1 MHVGTCS
8 CTGIAIEGK
17 KKNSVEIL
25 EFVERH
31 VELIKGS
38 EITVLWVFK
47 DAVFS

>member
-1 MHVGTCS
+1 MLELARS
-8 CTGIAIEGK
+8 QELLLKA

-38 EITVLWVFK
+38 EIPLLWVFK
-47 DAVFS
+47 NAVFS